1 VALGFDF
8 KVGLHP
14 RTRHSST
21 YTLQDEWDHRMSPI
35 VFTVI
40 YFLCLVM
47 CLAVGTM
54 LTWHLWGVA
63 VGETAVE
70 SHDHEH
76 YQRVAVSRGEVCFVY
91 QSLTLLDFYPRPSRT
106 LTTLGLLS
114 HLSDLFFY

>member
-1 VALGFDF
+1 
-8 KVGLHP
+8 
-14 RTRHSST
+14 
-21 YTLQDEWDHRMSPI
+21 MSPI
-35 VFTVI
+35 VFTLI
-40 YFLCLVM
+40 YFLCIVM

-76 YQRVAVSRGEVCFVY
+76 YQRVAESRGEVYLVY
-91 QSLTLLDFYPRPSRT
+91 KHSTLPNFCPRPSKT

-114 HLSDLFFY
+114 HRSDLIFY